1 MGGLQPR
8 WLLGAAV
15 LAIIAG
21 IWLAV
26 IVFDSMAQG

>member
-8 WLLGAAV
+8 WLLGAAL
-15 LAIIAG
+15 LAAIVG

-26 IVFDSMAQG
+26 LVFDAMAHG